1 MKEKSAKMRK
11 PINVLFVA
19 YLALYALML
28 ALACSA
34 CRTPRDLPG
43 GTIIKDSVVY
53 KDTTVFVKIPP
64 IVIPGEKV
72 TLHDSVPCPD
82 VQWKAK
88 NESGRTTI
96 DAEINNGYINISCKT
111 DSLVHEIDSL
121 KALIKVK
128 EGYRSTVVT
137 NVVTVKDWYI
147 PRWVWLVVVA
157 CALIVFVALKK

>member
-1 MKEKSAKMRK
+1 MRK
-11 PINVLFVA
+11 PTNILFVA
-19 YLALYALML
+19 YLAIYALML
-28 ALACSA
+28 VLACSA
-34 CRTPRDLPG
+34 CRTTRFLPG
-43 GTIIKDSVVY
+43 ETIIKDSVVY

-82 VQWKAK
+82 LQWRGNAK
-88 NESGRTTI
+88 SNSGHITI
-96 DAEINNGYINISCKT
+96 DAQINNGHIDIRCKT

-121 KALIKVK
+121 KALVKVK

-137 NVVTVKDWYI
+137 KILPVKEWYI
-147 PRWVWLVVVA
+147 PWWFWLVVVT